1 MQKRSLLLLLFVVL
15 TGLSEKLSA
24 NKITA
29 TPVNYTTYIS
39 GLQPGDTL
47 FLTAGN
53 YTNGLTL
60 NNINGS
66 ALTPIV
72 IMGVTSGY
80 TSVLQG
86 RSCCNTVSI
95 TKCSYIVIK
104 NFKIDGLN
112 LAVDAVKAE
121 GTKGN
126 WAHHITLENN
136 YIINHGNNQQIV
148 GISTKCSAWN
158 WVIRGNT
165 IIGAGTGLYLGNSTG
180 EAPFVA
186 GLIENNL
193 VMNTVGYNMEIK
205 HQLDT
210 VRDNFSGTANDNQ
223 TTIIRYNVWSKASN
237 ASTGANAR
245 PVVLLGALPGTGFGS
260 NDHYEVYGNFFYEN
274 PVEALI
280 QVTGNTAL
288 YSNVFV
294 NHQDPGTR
302 TVYITSQNGFSPRS
316 ISVFH
321 NTVLSNSSTGGI
333 RLYNPNTGFSQY
345 CYANAAFSTSSPISG
360 FTNDVNNIPDT
371 YANAGNYINS
381 ASTTLSSLD
390 LYPKSGQLQGTSTS
404 SSLFQSFT
412 DWDKDFNRTTYNWTY
427 RGAYSGSGTNPGW
440 HLQLAIMTTS
450 GTITGIN
457 NNSAINDFLGMV
469 YPNPANNSFDLDLD
483 LEENTNIK
491 ILITNPEGQVLKTV
505 CSGDMPSGKNKIT
518 VNAQELASGFYLLSA
533 QFKDRIITRKFL
545 ISK

>member
-1 MQKRSLLLLLFVVL
+1 MQKKALLLSLLVVFV
-15 TGLSEKLSA
+15 GHSDKLSA

-29 TPVNYTTYIS
+29 TPGNYTTYIS

-60 NNINGS
+60 NNINGT

-72 IMGVTSGY
+72 IMGTADGY

-95 TKCSYIVIK
+95 TKCSYLVVRD
-104 NFKIDGLN
+104 FKIDGLN

-158 WVIRGNT
+158 WIIRGNT
-165 IIGAGTGLYLGNSTG
+165 IVGAGTGLYLGNSTG

-210 VRDNFSGTANDNQ
+210 VRDNFAGTANDNQ

-245 PVVLLGALPGTGFGS
+245 PVVLLGAFPGTGFGT

-288 YSNVFV
+288 YSNIFV

-302 TVYITSQNGFSPRS
+302 TVYITSHNGFSPRN
-316 ISVFH
+316 INVFH
-321 NTVLSNSSTGGI
+321 NTVLSNTSTGGI
-333 RLYNPNTGFSQY
+333 RLYNPNTSFNQY
-345 CYANAAFSTSSPISG
+345 CYANAVLSKATPVSG
-360 FTNDVNNIPDT
+360 FTNAVNDVTDT

-390 LYPKSGQLQGTSTS
+390 LYPKSGQLQGTATS
-404 SSLFQSFT
+404 STLFQSFT
-412 DWDKDFNRTTYNWTY
+412 DWDKDFNRTIYNWTY

-440 HLQLAIMTTS
+440 HLQMAIMTTG
-450 GTITGIN
+450 GTVTGIN

-469 YPNPANNSFDLDLD
+469 YPNPVNNSFDLDLD
-483 LEENTNIK
+483 LEENSNIK
-491 ILITNPEGQVLKTV
+491 ILITNPEGQILKMV
-505 CSGDMPSGKNKIT
+505 RAGEMPSGKNKIT
-518 VNAQELASGFYLLSA
+518 VNTQELASGFYLLSA
-533 QFKDRIITRKFL
+533 QFKDRVITRKFL

>member
-1 MQKRSLLLLLFVVL
+1 MRKNILILSLSSIFTGHSSELF
-15 TGLSEKLSA
+15 A

-29 TPVNYTTYIS
+29 TPGNYTSYIS

-47 FLTAGN
+47 LLTTGN
-53 YTNGLTL
+53 YTSGLTL
-60 NNINGS
+60 NNLNGTS
-66 ALTPIV
+66 TTPIV
-72 IMGVTSGY
+72 IMGVASGY

-95 TKCSYIVIK
+95 TKCSYVVVRD
-104 NFKIDGLN
+104 FKIDGLN

-180 EAPFVA
+180 EAPFVS

-210 VRDNFSGTANDNQ
+210 VRDNFAGTANDNQ

-237 ASTGANAR
+237 ASTGASAR

-302 TVYITSQNGFSPRS
+302 SVYITSQNGFSPRS
-316 ISVFH
+316 INVFH
-321 NTVLSNSSTGGI
+321 NTVLTNSSVGGI
-333 RLYNPNTGFSQY
+333 RLYNPNTGFYQY
-345 CYANAAFSTSSPISG
+345 CYANAVFSSATPVSG
-360 FTNDVNNIPDT
+360 FTNAVNDITDT
-371 YANAGNYINS
+371 YANAGNHINS

-390 LYPKSGQLQGTSTS
+390 LYPKIGQLQGASTS
-404 SSLFQSFT
+404 NTLFQNFT

-450 GTITGIN
+450 GTITSIN

-469 YPNPANNSFDLDLD
+469 YPNPANNSFDLDLY
-483 LEENTNIK
+483 LEENSNIK
-491 ILITNPEGQVLKTV
+491 MQITNLEGQVLKTL
-505 CSGDMPSGKNKIT
+505 CSGEFLSGKNKIT
-518 VNAQELASGFYLLSA
+518 VDSQEFPSGFYLLSA